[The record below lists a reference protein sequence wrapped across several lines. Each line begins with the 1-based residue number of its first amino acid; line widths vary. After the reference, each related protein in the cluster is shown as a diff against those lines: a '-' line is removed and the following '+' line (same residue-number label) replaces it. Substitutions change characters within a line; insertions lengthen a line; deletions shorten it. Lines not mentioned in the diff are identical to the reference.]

1 MRKTALKVR
10 SSRWREIGPSQ
21 RQDDDEILG
30 SRLRSDV
37 HVTSG
42 RRPPVR
48 RRARG
53 CWSSLLI
60 VAGSQFFC
68 HAYQILF

>member
-1 MRKTALKVR
+1 MTWNRSF
-10 SSRWREIGPSQ
+10 SSRR
-21 RQDDDEILG
+21 RQDNDEILG
-30 SRLRSDV
+30 SRLRSDFY
-37 HVTSG
+37 VTSG